1 MGNDERCNY
10 CSYSNVFP
18 KWCLLV
24 IAFGD
29 STVLRK
35 VLFVVAVESVF
46 ELLRIDL
53 ERCEV
58 TLTFVQI
65 YLDALM

>member
-1 MGNDERCNY
+1 
-10 CSYSNVFP
+10 
-18 KWCLLV
+18 LLV
-24 IAFGD
+24 IAFRD

-35 VLFVVAVESVF
+35 VLSVAVNSVF

-65 YLDALM
+65 HLDALI

>member
-10 CSYSNVFP
+10 CSYSNGFP

-24 IAFGD
+24 IAFRD

-35 VLFVVAVESVF
+35 VLSVAVNSVF

-65 YLDALM
+65 HLDALI